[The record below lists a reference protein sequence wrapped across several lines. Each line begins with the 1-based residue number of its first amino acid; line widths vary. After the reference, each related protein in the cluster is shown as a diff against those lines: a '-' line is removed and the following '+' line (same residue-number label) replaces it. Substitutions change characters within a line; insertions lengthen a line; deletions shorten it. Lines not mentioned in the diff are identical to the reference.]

1 VTSDLYRHILGLLF
15 PKWCRRLGF
24 VLILSGSIVS
34 FLIYVLD
41 LKPAFLSIKVFAVFS
56 YYFEKKYFSF
66 IQNDAGEEIIIIL
79 ILLGLFLVSFSK
91 LKKETE
97 LTVMIRVKAIFLSVY
112 INTFFLVLS
121 AAFIYGMG
129 FMAITVINC
138 FSLLLIN
145 LIVFHA
151 IMLKHKK
158 QSRLNGSLL

>member
-1 VTSDLYRHILGLLF
+1 MTSDLNSNLF
-15 PKWCRRLGF
+15 PILFPNWCRRLGF
-24 VLILSGSIVS
+24 VFILSGSIVS

-41 LKPAFLSIKVFAVFS
+41 RKPAFLNIKVFAVFS

-79 ILLGLFLVSFSK
+79 ILVGLLLVSFSK
-91 LKKETE
+91 LKAESE
-97 LTVMIRVKAIFLSVY
+97 LTAMIRIKAIFLSVY

-145 LIVFHA
+145 LFVFQV
-151 IMLKHKK
+151 ILLKQKK

>member
-1 VTSDLYRHILGLLF
+1 
-15 PKWCRRLGF
+15 
-24 VLILSGSIVS
+24 
-34 FLIYVLD
+34 LD
-41 LKPAFLSIKVFAVFS
+41 WKPAFLNIKVFAVFS

-66 IQNDAGEEIIIIL
+66 IQNDAGEEIIIIF
-79 ILLGLFLVSFSK
+79 ILVGLLLVSFSK
-91 LKKETE
+91 LKAESE
-97 LTVMIRVKAIFLSVY
+97 LTVIIRIKAIFLSVY

-145 LIVFHA
+145 LFVFQV
-151 IMLKHKK
+151 ILLKQKK